1 MKYILILYFF
11 ITAQSV
17 FSFSAVEKEESK
29 KNPILEK
36 QFDEIVSK
44 LEKSVYIQGGNIDL
58 NSCLQLIKIGQKLNS
73 SLMLATSYDLIGTYY
88 LSSKGD
94 NTTAL
99 EYFFKAVPLAE
110 ESENKRRISSIYFDI
125 ALAYFNMQD
134 FEEAKKYIEKGGA
147 NLPDK
152 TDPKYN
158 YMLFQ
163 YQSNLAVYS
172 IFSNQPEIAVK
183 HAQEMVLTVR
193 NIDSKLFQF
202 NCFYINGAAYDIFG
216 DSDLADVYFK
226 KAEAISNDVHFNLTI
241 FKFKKYYTNFLLKNK
256 RTDEAKFQAE
266 SLYNLGLKT
275 SNSNMKLVASG
286 FLRQIYDHGD
296 ITEKAYFYAKQ
307 EIEINNEIFTQNNS
321 NRLKALAFKEEI
333 RTIEEDG
340 RLEKIKEK
348 EQRNI
353 QFLFIAIGISLILTF
368 FLILSR
374 SVSIS
379 EKVISNLGI
388 VTLLI
393 VFEFINLIFHPFIEE
408 ITHHNPLLM
417 LLILVGIAAL
427 LLPLHHKLE
436 HWATNKLIIKNRAMR
451 LKFAK
456 KTIQDLAV

>member
-1 MKYILILYFF
+1 MKYLLFF
-11 ITAQSV
+11 CFLFTSH
-17 FSFSAVEKEESK
+17 FGYSTTNVEKETPK
-29 KNPILEK
+29 KDAVLEK
-36 QFDEIVSK
+36 QFDQIVKK
-44 LEKSVYIQGGNIDL
+44 LENNVYVQGGNIDL
-58 NSCLQLIKIGQKLNS
+58 NSCLQLIKIGQKLNN

-110 ESENKRRISSIYFDI
+110 DSENKRRISSIYFDI

-134 FEEAKKYIEKGGA
+134 FEEAKKYIEKGGV
-147 NLPDK
+147 NLPEK

-172 IFSNQPEIAVK
+172 IFSNQPENAVK

-202 NCFYINGAAYDIFG
+202 NCFYINGAAYDLFG
-216 DSDLADVYFK
+216 DVELADVYFK
-226 KAEAISNDVHFNLTI
+226 KAEAISSEVHFNLTI

-256 RTDEAKFQAE
+256 RNDEAKLQAE
-266 SLYNLGLKT
+266 SLYNLGVKT

-286 FLRQIYDHGD
+286 FLRRIYDHGD

-307 EIEINNEIFTQNNS
+307 EIEINNEIYAQNNS

-333 RTIEEDG
+333 RSIEEDG
-340 RLEKIKEK
+340 RVEREKEK

-388 VTLLI
+388 ITLLI
-393 VFEFINLIFHPFIEE
+393 VFEFINLIFHPYIEE

-436 HWATNKLIIKNRAMR
+436 HWATNKLIIKNRAMK

-456 KTIQDLAV
+456 KTIQDLEV